1 MALPEAP
8 LRKPAVRA
16 AAEFYDIGDDD
27 NCGTDK
33 TALPPR
39 GGSYLARASK
49 VAAWPEK
56 GFFDAPEQI
65 LLEERGDD
73 DRDDFLQNGFFSMDN
88 QRTPES

>member
-1 MALPEAP
+1 MLSTP
-8 LRKPAVRA
+8 LIPQRRHRQDCYATA
-16 AAEFYDIGDDD
+16 
-27 NCGTDK
+27 GT
-33 TALPPR
+33 
-39 GGSYLARASK
+39 ARANK

-65 LLEERGDD
+65 LLEERDGD